1 MAAWPS
7 PGLSA
12 CSLAPELTVALARL
26 LDGPSQ
32 LFQTQDV
39 MYTPPLP
46 HCHTLQA
53 VLGVPFL

>member
-12 CSLAPELTVALARL
+12 WSLAAELTLALTQL

-46 HCHTLQA
+46 HSASSVRIPLPVA
-53 VLGVPFL
+53 G